1 MLPTGNDHY
10 VLRFPP
16 PSPDLAFDDNIF
28 DHVKEVWE
36 KIMAGEGGDFLVFQD
51 REVYDDED

>member
-1 MLPTGNDHY
+1 MGNHDH

-16 PSPDLAFDDNIF
+16 PSTDLAFDDEIF
-28 DHVKEVWE
+28 DHVKDVWE
-36 KIMAGEGGDFLVFQD
+36 KIMSVEGGDFLIFQD